1 MRSTAFVRGALTLAV
16 AVLLGGTLLAAP
28 AGSASAAPVERTAR
42 QLSCHIPHCWAA
54 ISFNTA
60 TGYSGWAVD
69 KGSKVGASLAALSH
83 CKARPVNATHR
94 TACLRPAVRKVYTEN
109 GCVAVV
115 FRRRNGVI
123 VEWAKGKSYGPILAI
138 REARRQVSD
147 RPGEIVMSRYACSRR
162 HVPH

>member
-1 MRSTAFVRGALTLAV
+1 LRSTAFVRGALTLAV

-28 AGSASAAPVERTAR
+28 AGSATAVPAEGPAR
-42 QLSCHIPHCWAA
+42 QASCRIPHCWAA
-54 ISFNTA
+54 ISFNTD

-69 KGSKVGASLAALSH
+69 KRSQVGASLAAITR
-83 CKARPVNATHR
+83 CKARQVNSAH
-94 TACLRPAVRKVYTEN
+94 RPACQRPGARKVYTEN

-123 VEWAKGKSYGPILAI
+123 VDWAKGKSYGPLTAI
-138 REARRQVSD
+138 RQARQQVNN
-147 RPGEIVMSRYACSRR
+147 RPGQIVMSRYACSRR